1 MSTPAAPPAAKSLR
15 RGVALVVIAGFLG
28 TLLVLGVML
37 AYSLYQHDVR
47 SAERTAESTSQ
58 LLTTSILSTMMR
70 TGDKD
75 KVRALMAELKTQQN
89 FGFRIYRSEYVERQF
104 GPVAGERPADE
115 ASRKV
120 FETRKPLVDYPND
133 TTLRSFTPLITD
145 QRCQQCHQDLA
156 GKPIQ
161 PGVMLGAYEVV
172 YDLSKAKAAS
182 IKLILQVVALVV
194 VGLAVCG
201 VLIFRLIA
209 TSVLDP
215 IEQIAYVMD
224 GWKTGDFA
232 RPLPAAHSRELRE
245 LTGRIEEYKQRL
257 GKA

>member
-1 MSTPAAPPAAKSLR
+1 MSIPAAPPAAKSLR
-15 RGVALVVIAGFLG
+15 RGAAFVVIAGFFG
-28 TLLVLGVML
+28 MLLVLGVML
-37 AYSLYQHDVR
+37 AFSLYQHDVR
-47 SAERTAESTSQ
+47 IAERTAESTSQ

-70 TGDKD
+70 TGDKE

-104 GPVAGERPADE
+104 GLVEGERPMDE

-120 FETRKPLVDYPND
+120 FETRKPLLNYPND

-172 YDLSKAKAAS
+172 FDLSKVKAAS

-194 VGLAVCG
+194 VGLTVCG
-201 VLIFRLIA
+201 VLIFRLVA

-215 IEQIAYVMD
+215 IQQITYVMD

-232 RPLPAAHSRELRE
+232 RPMPNTHSKELRE
-245 LTGRIEEYKQRL
+245 LTGRLEEYRQRL
-257 GKA
+257 VKA